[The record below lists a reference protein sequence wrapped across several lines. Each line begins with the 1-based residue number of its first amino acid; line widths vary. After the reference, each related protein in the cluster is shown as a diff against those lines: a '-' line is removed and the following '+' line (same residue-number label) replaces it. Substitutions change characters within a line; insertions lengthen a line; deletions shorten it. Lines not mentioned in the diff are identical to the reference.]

1 MEVLSLFVIR
11 EPRFYEYECYIPEL
25 CLFDDDF
32 MSLVLD
38 DIDCVELILRI
49 ILDDQDIRIS
59 RVLSQKE
66 VKNIK
71 GKSIRADIIAEG
83 IDGTYYNIEVQRE
96 NSGGI
101 ARRARYNSSMVDMSV
116 LEPGNQYSQLP
127 KVHTIFIMERDIFH
141 QGLPLYHCQRMIE
154 EMDEPLNDGSYIIYV
169 NGSRCDDTRL
179 GRLMHDFHC
188 QEWREMD
195 YPELARRVRYYKE
208 KEGREKMCEVWERIK
223 RDGFEQ
229 GIEYGMT
236 KGMETNRI
244 ISIQN
249 LMKNLNLNIEEAMKA
264 LNIPETEQQY
274 YIKILN

>member
-141 QGLPLYHCQRMIE
+141 QELPLYHCQRMIE

-188 QEWREMD
+188 QEWREME

-229 GIEYGMT
+229 G
-236 KGMETNRI
+236 METNCI
-244 ISIQN
+244 MSIQN
-249 LMKNLNLNIEEAMKA
+249 LMSSMNWSIEEAMKA
-264 LNIPETEQQY
+264 LKIPEKEQQH
-274 YIKILN
+274 YIRMMS

>member
-1 MEVLSLFVIR
+1 MFVIR
-11 EPRFYEYECYIPEL
+11 EPRFYEYERYIPEL

-38 DIDCVELILRI
+38 DIDCVGLILRI

-169 NGSRCDDTRL
+169 NGSRSDDTRL
-179 GRLMHDFHC
+179 GKLMHDFHC
-188 QEWREMD
+188 QEWREME

-208 KEGREKMCEVWERIK
+208 KEGREKMCEIWERIK

-229 GIEYGMT
+229 GIEYGMA

>member
-11 EPRFYEYECYIPEL
+11 EPRFYEYERYIPEL

-169 NGSRCDDTRL
+169 NGSRSDDTRL
-179 GRLMHDFHC
+179 GKLMHDFHC
-188 QEWREMD
+188 QEWREME

-208 KEGREKMCEVWERIK
+208 KEGREKMCEIWERIK

-229 GIEYGMT
+229 GIEYGMA

>member
-169 NGSRCDDTRL
+169 NGSRSDDTRL

-188 QEWREMD
+188 QEWREME

-229 GIEYGMT
+229 G
-236 KGMETNRI
+236 METNCI
-244 ISIQN
+244 MSIQN
-249 LMKNLNLNIEEAMKA
+249 LMSSMNWSIEEAMKA
-264 LNIPETEQQY
+264 LKIPEKEQQH
-274 YIKILN
+274 YIRMMS

>member
-11 EPRFYEYECYIPEL
+11 EPRFYEYERYIPEL

-49 ILDDQDIRIS
+49 ILDNQDIRIS

-169 NGSRCDDTRL
+169 NGSRSDDTRL

-188 QEWREMD
+188 QEWREME

-229 GIEYGMT
+229 GIEYGMA